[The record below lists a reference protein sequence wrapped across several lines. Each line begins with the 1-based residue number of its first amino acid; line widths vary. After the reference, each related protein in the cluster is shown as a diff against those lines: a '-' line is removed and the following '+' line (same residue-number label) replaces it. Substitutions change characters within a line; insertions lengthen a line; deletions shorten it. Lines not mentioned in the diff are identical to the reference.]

1 MAEVRQM
8 SGSKT
13 KSQLV
18 KWWLEGEPAHG
29 PKTLANDET
38 SESFHTKLRYTECHF
53 DLAVY
58 CFSGIVIFYM
68 LDSSA

>member
-1 MAEVRQM
+1 M

-18 KWWLEGEPAHG
+18 KWSLGGEPARG
-29 PKTLANDET
+29 PKIVASDET
-38 SESFHTKLRYTECHF
+38 SESFHTKLRCTECHF
-53 DLAVY
+53 GVTVY